1 MEMNSKLSSRL
12 LAIIKYVDPSDIVI
26 DVGSD
31 HGQLAIELARSNA
44 AQRVLASENKRGPFK
59 TLAAAVKHSQLTNLN
74 VMLTDGLNNIP
85 TDINTVIIAG
95 MGGVTINEII
105 SRKNA
110 PITQIKKLIL
120 LPHGG
125 APLLRKTASELGF
138 RLIAEEVIKDDDRFY
153 ELLVFVPGSITYTS
167 DELLFGPINLLK
179 QSPNFRLMWE
189 NVYEENEYILA
200 KPLNPKRRKEIE
212 ALQERIKTL

>member
-212 ALQERIKTL
+212 TLQERIKTL